1 MTKITNHTKNAKI
14 VRSFYTM
21 FRRIGCKKTLIWPI
35 RGLHASTV
43 ARADFSHV
51 VLGGGVVGTAVA
63 AELQAVDGNN
73 VLLVEQNSLLGMETT
88 SRNSEVIHA
97 GIYYPKNSLKGQL
110 CIKGKKKI
118 YQAFEKGTFQVPLK
132 MCGKWVVAQNNDE
145 YKYLEKI
152 ADFAKDLEVPV
163 NFVSTKEAKKRF
175 PLIRAEA
182 GVLESPT
189 TGIISAHDY
198 TLFFLT
204 SFENAEGTLGLN
216 TRLEDMS
223 YNSLTPSYTLT
234 LRENGSN
241 SLFEVTSDNVVNST
255 GLHAQRVAN
264 MLLPKERHFQSHF
277 AKGTYFSYTPLVPVA
292 TSAITDKL
300 VYPCP
305 NPNASSLGTHLT
317 FDLGGQLRF
326 GPDLEWLEDVHDA
339 RDIDYTATETNLV
352 LAKDAIASYFPSVT
366 ADDLLP
372 SYSGVRP
379 KVFSR
384 EQNYKQFADFYIK
397 EEDGFPGFVNLLG
410 IESPGLT
417 SAWAIGEY
425 VRKIYH
431 G

>member
-1 MTKITNHTKNAKI
+1 MI
-14 VRSFYTM
+14 S
-21 FRRIGCKKTLIWPI
+21 RIGCKKAFGLPI
-35 RGLHASTV
+35 RAFHAS
-43 ARADFSHV
+43 AAIRADFSHV
-51 VLGGGVVGTAVA
+51 VLGGGVVGTAIA

-73 VLLVEQNSLLGMETT
+73 VLLVEQNALLGMETT
-88 SRNSEVIHA
+88 ARNSEVIHA
-97 GIYYPKNSLKGQL
+97 GIYYPKDSLKGQL
-110 CIKGKKKI
+110 CIKGKEKI
-118 YQAFEKGTFQVPLK
+118 YRAFEKGTFQVPLQK
-132 MCGKWVVAQNNDE
+132 CGKWVVAQDNHE

-163 NFVSTKEAKKRF
+163 HFVPTQEAKKRF

-204 SFENAEGTLGLN
+204 NFENAEGTLGLN
-216 TRLEDMS
+216 TKLEDIQ
-223 YNSLTPSYTLT
+223 YNSQTPSYTL
-234 LRENGSN
+234 
-241 SLFEVTSDNVVNST
+241 SLQEKGTDSRFEVTADNVVNST
-255 GLHAQRVAN
+255 GLHAQRVSN
-264 MLLPKERHFQSHF
+264 MLLPPERHFKSHF
-277 AKGTYFSYTPLVPVA
+277 AKGTYFSYTPQVPVA
-292 TSAITDKL
+292 TGTITDKL
-300 VYPCP
+300 IYPCP

-339 RDIDYTATETNLV
+339 RDIDYTASEVNL
-352 LAKDAIASYFPSVT
+352 ASAREAIASYFPSVT
-366 ADDLLP
+366 VNDLLP

-379 KVFSR
+379 KVYSR

-397 EEDGFPGFVNLLG
+397 EEDGFKGFVNLLG

-425 VRKIYH
+425 VRDLYH
-431 G
+431 R